1 MQAFSNELNHAMTAQ
16 VTYVGTRG
24 LRLYRFVGINQAQ
37 IATLT
42 RPVTNAVTGDVITTN
57 APDDAAASTHA
68 RSVDSRI
75 LRPERTDAQST
86 YHSLQVSIHRSMSRG
101 LQFQAAYTFSKSI
114 DDAPG

>member
-75 LRPERTDAQST
+75 LRPESDRCAIDISFTSGLNSQKHVARTAVPSGV
-86 YHSLQVSIHRSMSRG
+86 HIL
-101 LQFQAAYTFSKSI
+101 
-114 DDAPG
+114 